1 MAAKN
6 QGINI
11 NDITGAV
18 FVTSQYRT
26 STQAKLNELT
36 NLVKKILAYEVWK
49 SAADA
54 YFAGVPVGTLIL
66 VDDPK
71 TEERD
76 FKIEVVKVV
85 RKKK

>member
-6 QGINI
+6 QGIKI
-11 NDITGAV
+11 NEVAGAV
-18 FVTSQYRT
+18 FITSQYRS
-26 STQAKLNELT
+26 STEAKLNELT
-36 NLVKKILAYEVWK
+36 NLVKKILAYDVWE
-49 SAADA
+49 SAEAA

-85 RKKK
+85 KNKK